1 MKLAYVD
8 LCGFR
13 GYRKRL
19 RLDFGER
26 FTIIDGR
33 NGAGKST
40 IFDAVE
46 FALTGSIGK
55 YGDAKAAGETI
66 ADYLWWTGS
75 GPTPED
81 RFVEVG
87 FRGEHGEFSVRRTQ
101 LEAPDVPT
109 LERATELLCDVR
121 VAPKS
126 PLNQLCAT
134 AIIRDEHIAS
144 LSLDLK
150 ETDRYA
156 KLRDALGA
164 MDADLWIGRAA
175 HVVASSKRRV
185 VGAQQDVVAAN
196 GEIAAASRRID
207 EIRAGLVSEA
217 VIAEAVE
224 RLQRFCETAA
234 PPDELSRPVR
244 ERIAALSAQAEA
256 IADLVRRWASVGA
269 EKSRLGS
276 LLEAVEATAGE
287 RDAAAADL
295 EATQASESEVIS
307 SASSLVAEARD
318 LMTLVSIGR
327 RIGLHE
333 GGCPLCGRS
342 QSDSDYAEGT
352 ASAEL
357 RARRLDEGAAQLAE
371 RENLR
376 RAASERLARAE
387 HAAEAAK
394 SAHERAAKVVDEFE
408 RQRSAC
414 GLDADATVEVAS
426 ARHAQ
431 LRKRVSDVTSDLRI
445 LETMKLGGELER
457 AQRAES
463 DAKARLGKVQE
474 RLGRTRRA
482 ESIAQEFHD
491 ATRRAAAETL
501 DRRLERVLPL
511 LSELYRRLHPH
522 PLWRDIEYSIR
533 GDVKRFLRLQVG
545 EDLNPQFLFSSGQRR
560 ATGLAFL
567 LSINIALA
575 WSRWR
580 SILLDDPVQH
590 IDDFRTVHLAEVLA
604 QCLAEDRQIICAVE
618 DVALADLICRRL
630 PIDAVGEAKWITLGT
645 DDEGALAKLRE
656 RDVMPLVRRS
666 LVEPGEQSVA
676 S

>member
-19 RLDFGER
+19 RLEFGER

-55 YGDAKAAGETI
+55 YGEAKAAGETI

-87 FRGEHGEFSVRRTQ
+87 FRGEHGEFSLRRTQ
-101 LEAPDVPT
+101 LEAPDAASV
-109 LERATELLCDVR
+109 ERAMELLCDVR

-126 PLNQLCAT
+126 PLDQLCVT
-134 AIIRDEHIAS
+134 AIIRDEQIAS

-164 MDADLWIGRAA
+164 IDADVWITRAA
-175 HVVASSKRRV
+175 HVVASAKRRV
-185 VGAQQDVVAAN
+185 AVAQQDVAAAN
-196 GEIAAASRRID
+196 AEIAAASRRID

-224 RLQRFCETAA
+224 RLRQFSGTAA

-244 ERIAALSAQAEA
+244 ERIATLSAQAEA
-256 IADLVRRWASVGA
+256 IGDLLGRWANATA

-276 LLEAVEATAGE
+276 LLEAVETTARE
-287 RDAAAADL
+287 REAAAADL
-295 EATQASESEVIS
+295 GATQPEEPEEIS
-307 SASSLVAEARD
+307 SSSSLVAEARD
-318 LMTLVSIGR
+318 LITLVDIGR
-327 RIGLHE
+327 RVGLHD

-342 QSDSDYAEGT
+342 QSDSDYAEGM

-371 RENLR
+371 RENVR
-376 RAASERLARAE
+376 RAAAERLVRAE
-387 HAAEAAK
+387 RAAEAAK
-394 SAHERAAKVVDEFE
+394 LAHERAAKVVAEFE

-414 GLDADATVEVAS
+414 GLDADATVEAAS
-426 ARHAQ
+426 TRQAQ
-431 LRKRVSDVTSDLRI
+431 IRKRVSDVASDLWI
-445 LETMKLGGELER
+445 VETMNLGGELER

-463 DAKARLGKVQE
+463 DAKARLARVQE
-474 RLGRTRRA
+474 RLGMARRA
-482 ESIAQEFHD
+482 ESIAQELHD
-491 ATRRAAAETL
+491 AARRAAGETL

-511 LSELYRRLHPH
+511 LSELYQRLHPH

-545 EDLNPQFLFSSGQRR
+545 ENLNPQFLFSSGQRR

-567 LSINIALA
+567 LSINLALA

-590 IDDFRTVHLAEVLA
+590 VDDFRTVHLAEVLA
-604 QCLAEDRQIICAVE
+604 QCLGEGRQIICAVE
-618 DVALADLICRRL
+618 DVALADLMCRRL
-630 PIDAVGEAKWITLGT
+630 PIGAPGEAKWVTLGA
-645 DDEGALAKLRE
+645 DADGALANLKE
-656 RDVMPLVRRS
+656 RDLLPLIGQS
-666 LVEPGEQSVA
+666 LVATEERVA
-676 S
+676 G